1 MKLSV
6 IIVTYLSQEL
16 IGDCLNSIFRHNDLP
31 DEELEVI
38 VVENSPAR
46 EAKAMA
52 AYIYDR
58 FQDRVKV
65 IVNSG
70 NLGYGSGN
78 NLGIMHSSGDVVAVM
93 NPDVRLSEPLFKHAL
108 NTFQQHPR
116 LSLLGYKQLGNRDLS
131 FYLNPEFRIPVL
143 HTIAERL
150 TNKWNLFLQ
159 SCFYLSGAFVFFDK
173 TKFLAVGGYDETI
186 FLYIEEADIT
196 QRLKKAG
203 YHMYYN
209 SSISYH
215 HLIDNRIGFSPEA
228 YKIRM
233 ESLKYYFE
241 KYGFNKQKMF
251 SRMLRELKLK
261 CWVAKLFGRDQQ
273 IELLDKTIKVMYE
286 NWD

>member
-6 IIVTYLSQEL
+6 VIVTYLSQEL
-16 IGDCLNSIFRHNDLP
+16 IGDCLNSIFRHNDLAE
-31 DEELEVI
+31 DELEVI
-38 VVENSPAR
+38 VVENSPTLAA
-46 EAKAMA
+46 EAMA
-52 AYIYDR
+52 AYLGER
-58 FQDRVKV
+58 FKDRVKV

-78 NLGIMHSSGDVVAVM
+78 NLGIKHATGDIVAVM
-93 NPDVRLSEPLFKHAL
+93 NPDVRLSEPLFKHAVYS
-108 NTFQQHPR
+108 FQNHSR
-116 LSLLGYKQLGNRDLS
+116 LAILGYKQLGNRDLS

-150 TNKWNLFLQ
+150 TNRWNLFLQ
-159 SCFYLSGAFVFFDK
+159 SWFYLSGAFVFFDK
-173 TKFLAVGGYDETI
+173 AKFLAVGGYDEKI

-196 QRLKKAG
+196 HRLKRAG
-203 YHMYYN
+203 YRMYYN

-215 HLIDNRIGFSPEA
+215 HMIDNRIGFSPEA
-228 YKIRM
+228 FKIRM

-251 SRMLRELKLK
+251 RRMLRELKLK
-261 CWVAKLFGRDQQ
+261 RMFASLFRREQQ
-273 IELLDKTIKVMYE
+273 LELLENSIKVMHE